1 MAYGGDTSC
10 VLVTADDGSVLVL
23 DAGSGLRRLNEDLPA
38 GLTRLDILLT
48 HLHMD
53 HIQGLGFFKPL
64 FDPEVEVNLWGPVS
78 STMRKG
84 GGRDPRPPPFVVS
97 RTRCQ
102 AVPPVWQLVPNVGAH
117 HGE

>member
-1 MAYGGDTSC
+1 MKITLSGTRGSVGRAGPETMAYGGDTSC

-64 FDPEVEVNLWGPVS
+64 FDPEVEVNL
-78 STMRKG
+78 
-84 GGRDPRPPPFVVS
+84 
-97 RTRCQ
+97 
-102 AVPPVWQLVPNVGAH
+102 
-117 HGE
+117 